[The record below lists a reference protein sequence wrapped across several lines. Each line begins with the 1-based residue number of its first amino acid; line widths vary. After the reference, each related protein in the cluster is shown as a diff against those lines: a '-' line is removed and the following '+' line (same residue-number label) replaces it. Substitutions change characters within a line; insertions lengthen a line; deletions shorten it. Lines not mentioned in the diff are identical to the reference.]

1 MADPVRKL
9 IDLEKKMFIMRKFFA
24 EYFRRTTSSI
34 LHDEPDFSFLELK
47 GLSAFIDDQREYTIS
62 EISTTIHLPLSNIT
76 IIINRLAKK
85 GIVKKKRDLKDKRVI
100 RVFLTEK
107 GKKMRREFMGKRV
120 QEVKDLLGR
129 LSEEDQ
135 NDLFN
140 AFETATNIFQK
151 IQYS

>member
-1 MADPVRKL
+1 M
-9 IDLEKKMFIMRKFFA
+9 
-24 EYFRRTTSSI
+24 
-34 LHDEPDFSFLELK
+34 
-47 GLSAFIDDQREYTIS
+47 
-62 EISTTIHLPLSNIT
+62 
-76 IIINRLAKK
+76 IINRLAKK

-100 RVFLTEK
+100 RVFPTEK

>member
-1 MADPVRKL
+1 
-9 IDLEKKMFIMRKFFA
+9 
-24 EYFRRTTSSI
+24 
-34 LHDEPDFSFLELK
+34 
-47 GLSAFIDDQREYTIS
+47 
-62 EISTTIHLPLSNIT
+62 
-76 IIINRLAKK
+76 LAKK